1 MTIQMIPLKNLT
13 LSPANV
19 RKVKTTT
26 AGLEASIASV
36 GLLQNLV
43 VKPNGKAGHF
53 EVIGGKRRFIALTNL
68 VKAGK
73 HPEITDSTE
82 FPCKVDDA
90 TTGKEQSLAEN
101 FQREAMHPADEFE
114 AFQALIDEGKTP
126 KDIAARFGI
135 KVRDVEK
142 RLALAAVHPK
152 ILKSYRAGDLTLDE
166 VMAFTVATSPDR
178 QAEVFDGLGSV
189 PTYANKVRWI
199 KDQLTTDKA
208 TASNPLAV
216 FVGIDAYKAAGG
228 TVTTD
233 LFSENDH
240 SYLDDGELL
249 VKLATEKLGGMVQEA
264 LADGWA
270 WAHGDLE
277 KEWEFVHAH
286 EQLEETEV
294 KLTKKQQA
302 EIAKLQKR
310 LDALNDKEETDN
322 DDWEEQ
328 ERLEDQ
334 IASLTHAFTP
344 EQKAASGVYLYV
356 ERDGTVERVEGL
368 QRPEDAPETEVAATV
383 GEKAPVPQK
392 PVDPA
397 DKPLTD
403 ALRTDLRQSRN
414 QIMQLYVSRDFGM
427 AFDLLLHKMIV
438 DHLDLGTGI
447 LDARVT
453 EQYTRSNVE
462 DLNETPAGQEL
473 AALFDALPRDFLP
486 GDDED
491 QDADKL
497 FDAIRALTPETK
509 QAWFAYLVGVSVKAQ
524 LADDKGGYPAIPANP
539 VYERAGALLDI
550 DMPKYFRANPIN
562 YFDRIN
568 KGQLLKVAA
577 ETVSQE
583 WAQSRANAK
592 KGDLSATM
600 GAKFERDPADS
611 RNTPE
616 QQARIDAW
624 VPDVMAFPK
633 AQG

>member
-1 MTIQMIPLKNLT
+1 MTIQMIPLKNLN

-43 VKPNGKAGHF
+43 VKPNGKTGHF

-68 VKAGK
+68 AKAGK

-152 ILKSYRAGDLTLDE
+152 ILKAYRAGDLTLDE

-286 EQLEETEV
+286 EQLEEIEV

-322 DDWEEQ
+322 GDWEEQ

-356 ERDGTVERVEGL
+356 DRDGTVERVEGL
-368 QRPEDAPETEVAATV
+368 QRPEDA
-383 GEKAPVPQK
+383 
-392 PVDPA
+392 
-397 DKPLTD
+397 
-403 ALRTDLRQSRN
+403 
-414 QIMQLYVSRDFGM
+414 
-427 AFDLLLHKMIV
+427 
-438 DHLDLGTGI
+438 
-447 LDARVT
+447 RVT
-453 EQYTRSNVE
+453 EQYIRSTVE
-462 DLNETPAGQEL
+462 DLQESPAGQEL

-509 QAWFAYLVGVSVKAQ
+509 QAWFAYLVGVSVRGQ
-524 LADDKGGYPAIPANP
+524 LADDKGGYPATPANP
-539 VYERAGALLDI
+539 VYERAGALLEI
-550 DMPKYFRANPIN
+550 DVPTYFRANPTN

-577 ETVSQE
+577 ETVGQE
-583 WAQSRANAK
+583 WAQSLSNAK
-592 KGDLSATM
+592 KGELSATM